1 MVLEDVSVPRNT
13 LHGTMSLDPGY
24 SKIEHINHQ
33 NPAGKGAPWLPILQK
48 ALSTGLLCLPKY
60 PSQVNPFLRGKFSF
74 LKWFCS
80 SKALFDSYLPNIP
93 RTIHWSMQA
102 MDLNGFIMVALFLQS
117 TQHSRT
123 DFFHTDSN
131 YIKSNHMW
139 VFLLAPC
146 WSQLHSFPIEGSIPR
161 GPKFRINPLK
171 TNCII

>member
-33 NPAGKGAPWLPILQK
+33 NPAGKGATWLPILQK
-48 ALSTGLLCLPKY
+48 AQAFFVFPNTPPESI
-60 PSQVNPFLRGKFSF
+60 PSLRGKLSF

-80 SKALFDSYLPNIP
+80 SKSLLRSYLPNVS

-102 MDLNGFIMVALFLQS
+102 MDLNDFVVVTQFLQS

-123 DFFHTDSN
+123 VFFHTDCN
-131 YIKSNHMW
+131 YVKSNHMW
-139 VFLLAPC
+139 VFLLTPC

-161 GPKFRINPLK
+161 GPKCRINPLK